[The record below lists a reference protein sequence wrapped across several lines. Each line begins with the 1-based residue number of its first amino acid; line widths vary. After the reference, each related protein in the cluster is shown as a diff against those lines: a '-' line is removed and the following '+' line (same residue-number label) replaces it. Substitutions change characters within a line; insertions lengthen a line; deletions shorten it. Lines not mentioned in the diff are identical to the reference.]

1 MLKSFQIWPVGAPAG
16 CFLFPFDTS
25 SSFLGAL
32 LYFLTENILGS
43 FCIFSALALNQLF
56 LQRALAQEGEK
67 WYLKTKIWVLNM
79 FIATGVS
86 YLVDPLS
93 RQREG
98 ICIYI
103 FLCMLKTMN
112 SN

>member
-25 SSFLGAL
+25 SSAL

-93 RQREG
+93 KQKEYVF
-98 ICIYI
+98 ISSSAC
-103 FLCMLKTMN
+103 
-112 SN
+112 